1 MIRTLLALFRPL
13 TAIARELKII
23 RELYEAELESH
34 TPPIYR
40 VTETPSKR
48 NVEITYTGLADERPV
63 YKRWF
68 GVADV
73 EEDED

>member
-1 MIRTLLALFRPL
+1 MLRTLLALFRPL
-13 TAIARELKII
+13 TSIARELRII
-23 RELYEAELESH
+23 RELYEAELESR

-48 NVEITYTGLADERPV
+48 NVEISYTGVTDERPA

-68 GVADV
+68 GQADV
-73 EEDED
+73 EEEDD